1 MGRDDD
7 RPDYLDR
14 EKKSFSV
21 LDRMRRERGSQGE
34 ARPRSPAGQARAGAA
49 AKQYLKHVD
58 ALFSSERKG
67 SEGEKRVREMLDARG
82 TPGLADACRAYH
94 ELLGLPSELRH
105 ASCFLDSGDRDLV
118 LVGLAALRAL
128 HEAGSLKASAG
139 LRSQLRLLAE
149 DPDDELAEGA
159 EEILELV

>member
-14 EKKSFSV
+14 EKKSFSE

-49 AKQYLKHVD
+49 D